1 MNLTRWMKTTF
12 ADALSSSAATQVEVQ
27 EPTKRESMRILNG
40 ILTLIIVGLLIAPIA
55 SPKAAGAAKPAA
67 GPTAESAMAAED
79 ELTRAMRENDADGI
93 ARCLSD
99 DWAVISARGGVGE
112 GKSIFPGAIKAGYL
126 THKAYETSEPR
137 VRLYGNVALVTTK
150 VHNAG
155 ISGGKPFD
163 VMERE
168 TDVWLWKDGGWKCVL
183 THEAWE
189 GAERD
194 QRELTH

>member
-1 MNLTRWMKTTF
+1 MLLQGRMTVLTGLIVS
-12 ADALSSSAATQVEVQ
+12 ALMLALGLAAGSVVA
-27 EPTKRESMRILNG
+27 PVRI
-40 ILTLIIVGLLIAPIA
+40 A
-55 SPKAAGAAKPAA
+55 KAAGGVDQGA
-67 GPTAESAMAAED
+67 GPTAESALSAED
-79 ELTRAMRENDADGI
+79 ELTRAMRDNDADGI
-93 ARCLSD
+93 ARSLSD